1 MIPGNIQR
9 TALADP
15 VRFLVRGDP
24 LEKCHSPN
32 GAVAKGH
39 ENPGDGTLF

>member
-15 VRFLVRGDP
+15 VRFLVR
-24 LEKCHSPN
+24 
-32 GAVAKGH
+32 
-39 ENPGDGTLF
+39 ENPFGKGLPTPKRFRKSRGRDF